1 MPSPESA
8 GNCDVMRGDRHDL
21 LLPRRTDYLIAAL
34 GTWIIWLTAT
44 GLAAAALSF
53 TGVLEGLGVTGFV
66 RGLGMMPLSVRGI
79 VLIVALQ
86 FIIEP
91 VIVRILVHYG
101 LARIAIFMLAH
112 AVVWLALALLPIG
125 QGFGMQGVLRE
136 MGWLTLFLLW
146 GGWNWFALA
155 LRPLKRALRVD
166 APAKGLFGAV
176 HLRSRSAS

>member
-1 MPSPESA
+1 
-8 GNCDVMRGDRHDL
+8 MRGDRHDL
-21 LLPRRTDYLIAAL
+21 LLPRPTDYLIAAL
-34 GTWIIWLTAT
+34 GTWIIWLVAI
-44 GLAAAALSF
+44 GLAEAALSF
-53 TGVLEGLGVTGFV
+53 TGVLEGLGVGGFM
-66 RGLGMMPLSVRGI
+66 RGLGMMPLSLRGLI
-79 VLIVALQ
+79 LIVALQ

-125 QGFGMQGVLRE
+125 QGFDMQGVLRE

-155 LRPLKRALRVD
+155 LRPLRRALYAGPPGSD
-166 APAKGLFGAV
+166 AFGTIEAD
-176 HLRSRSAS
+176 SRGFS

>member
-1 MPSPESA
+1 
-8 GNCDVMRGDRHDL
+8 MRGDRHDL
-21 LLPRRTDYLIAAL
+21 LLPRPTDYLIAAL
-34 GTWIIWLTAT
+34 VTWVIWLVAT

-53 TGVLEGLGVTGFV
+53 TGVLEGLGVSGFM
-66 RGLGMMPLSVRGI
+66 RGLGMMPLSVRGLA
-79 VLIVALQ
+79 LIVALQ

-91 VIVRILVHYG
+91 VIVRILVYYG

-155 LRPLKRALRVD
+155 LRPLRRALRADPPMPEAFGVI
-166 APAKGLFGAV
+166 APDTRGF
-176 HLRSRSAS
+176 S